1 MFSPMGVLVHAI
13 DRSELAPFGMSDRF
27 RHEIAYFIA
36 IPEETG
42 HPPTAAG
49 EYWIDL
55 AQAREWYDDG
65 AILLVSPLDSQN
77 RTEVELSEEQ
87 ESWLE
92 WLLANQVSHVRLV

>member
-1 MFSPMGVLVHAI
+1 MGVLLDLI
-13 DRSELAPFGMSDRF
+13 ERPDLAPFRMSDRF

-36 IPEETG
+36 IPEESG
-42 HPPTAAG
+42 HAPTSPG

-55 AQAREWYDDG
+55 AQAQVWYDDG

-92 WLLANQVSHVRLV
+92 WMLANQISHVRLI